1 MFKRGINLY
10 GNLLNLI
17 ETVPFPIPIPL
28 STPPKPAWTHDKT
41 SMSTPLGNSD
51 SNDPER
57 NTPVSAVVSRP
68 GPSRRI
74 ISEEE
79 HAPGWRSWL
88 DRENFA
94 FFILGLL
101 VCMPR
106 SRLWSATD
114 SWQVP
119 LPVMSI
125 MSASRLMFP
134 GIAGIAGIA
143 FAVPGAIAS
152 FALPMLASH
161 VPYNI
166 TILINVALSILAL
179 LICTLGTGL
188 AGPLVGAAIGG
199 VTSSVGQYLYLA
211 VAASFDQ
218 RVVITFSI
226 GTSKP
231 RHTCEGVLID
241 Q

>member
-1 MFKRGINLY
+1 MFNRGINLY
-10 GNLLNLI
+10 GNLLNKF
-17 ETVPFPIPIPL
+17 ETIPFPLP
-28 STPPKPAWTHDKT
+28 TPPNSAWTHDKPP
-41 SMSTPLGNSD
+41 MSTREGNSD

-68 GPSRRI
+68 GAPHRI

-79 HAPGWRSWL
+79 HVPGWRSWL

-94 FFILGLL
+94 FFLFGLL
-101 VCMPR
+101 VRMLKLG
-106 SRLWSATD
+106 LWSNTNNR
-114 SWQVP
+114 QVP

-166 TILINVALSILAL
+166 TILINVVLSILAL

-199 VTSSVGQYLYLA
+199 VTSSLGQYLYLS

-226 GTSKP
+226 GTSKA
-231 RHTCEGVLID
+231 RHRFEGVLID